1 MGMLRTFLFADLA
14 GFTALT
20 EAHGDEE
27 AAELVGDFEAVVE
40 GLVSS
45 HGGETVKSIGDA
57 VMVHVPEPANAV
69 HLGLAIVQT
78 LGERSRF
85 PVVRV
90 GIHSGTAVARS
101 GDWLGSG
108 VNVAARV
115 TGAATGDEVLL
126 TEATRSLAG
135 DLEGV
140 EVEGR
145 GSVRLRNLPE
155 PVRLFRARSRH
166 EGRTGLPVDPVCRM
180 TVADEHCAGRI
191 VYGGVEYCFCS
202 LDCVSAFARDPDAH
216 LDQLPT

>member
-1 MGMLRTFLFADLA
+1 MRTFLFADLA

-27 AAELVGDFEAVVE
+27 AAELVGEFEAVV
-40 GLVSS
+40 GALVEQ
-45 HGGETVKSIGDA
+45 HRGETVKTIGDA
-57 VMVHVPEPANAV
+57 VMIHVHDPGEAI

-78 LGERSRF
+78 LGARSRF

-90 GIHSGTAVARS
+90 GIHTGTAVERS

-126 TEATRSLAG
+126 TETTRELAG
-135 DLEGV
+135 PLDGV
-140 EVEGR
+140 EVEAR
-145 GSVRLRNLPE
+145 GAVRLRNIPE
-155 PVRLFRARSRH
+155 PVRLFRALARH
-166 EGRTGLPVDPVCRM
+166 DDRAGLPVDPVCRM

-216 LDQLPT
+216 LAWD